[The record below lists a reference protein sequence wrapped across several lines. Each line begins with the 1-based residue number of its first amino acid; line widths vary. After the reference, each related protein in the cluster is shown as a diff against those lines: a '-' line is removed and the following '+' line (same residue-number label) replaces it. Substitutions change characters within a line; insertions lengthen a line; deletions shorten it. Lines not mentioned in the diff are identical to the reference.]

1 MTGAG
6 SFNHMKHVL
15 RAYFAK
21 DWSEL
26 QMLADHYSNIGKMH
40 DVVIGYFQ
48 NKNKRRRY
56 DKIFAHA

>member
-26 QMLADHYSNIGKMH
+26 EMLADHYANIGKMH

-56 DKIFAHA
+56 D

>member
-6 SFNHMKHVL
+6 SFNHMKRVL

-26 QMLADHYSNIGKMH
+26 EMLATHYSNHGKMH
-40 DVVIGYFQ
+40 DLVIGYLQ

-56 DKIFAHA
+56 D